1 MRAHPLEVSAPAG
14 KKMKYLQPRF
24 PQIGPAG
31 DGPRAIFCAQSGMG
45 KTSAAMVFI
54 KEYLRIVERVHI
66 ISSTLHLDKGYEEIM
81 GMIKKKYQEEDIDID
96 DPEENPFHEDLA
108 SLKTIMAGMVK
119 RTREA
124 QEQGDS
130 YAPLTLIL
138 VDDLMS
144 GSGPSQGYRYNDD
157 ILKLFSTSRHS
168 GGVCLLLTQS
178 YTMLNR
184 SARLQATHL
193 AIWAV
198 QSTQWQQVRDELA
211 GRQGMSREQLESA
224 WQTATSR
231 PHGFLWIAY
240 NAEPGN
246 KFWSGYTKKLMQK

>member
-1 MRAHPLEVSAPAG
+1 MQRHPLEISAPAG
-14 KKMKYLQPRF
+14 KQMKFLQPRF

-45 KTSAAMVFI
+45 KTSAAMVFV
-54 KEYLRIVERVHI
+54 KEYLRICERVHI
-66 ISSTLHLDKGYEEIM
+66 VSSTIELDKGYDEIKEL
-81 GMIKKKYQEEDIDID
+81 IKKKYKDEGVDID
-96 DPEENPFHEDLA
+96 DPEDHPFHADLTDM
-108 SLKTIMAGMVK
+108 KTIMAGMVK

-124 QEQGDS
+124 QDQGDA
-130 YAPLTLIL
+130 YAPLTLVLI
-138 VDDLMS
+138 DDLMS
-144 GSGPSQGYRYNDD
+144 GSGAAQGYRYNDD

-178 YTMLNR
+178 YAMLNR

-198 QSTQWQQVRDELA
+198 QATQWTQVRDELA
-211 GRQGMSREQLESA
+211 GRQGMSRENLEMA
-224 WQTATSR
+224 WQTATSK

-240 NAEPGN
+240 NAPQGST
-246 KFWSGYTKKLMQK
+246 FWSGFTKKLVIK